1 MPNNP
6 KIVST
11 VSSVISRATLAE
23 TLVADATTPV
33 KLDPGKPVT
42 TTTAKLLV
50 AGMQPGT
57 YTFQLEVTDNLGASS
72 QATLKVQVTA
82 IVLR

>member
-1 MPNNP
+1 MPNTP

-11 VSSVISRATLAE
+11 VISGATLAE
-23 TLVADATTPV
+23 TLVTNATTPV